1 MNSSRVWELLRA
13 LDGVADETS
22 VGRLGDSLAA
32 EEERELG
39 EAVRDL
45 VDGLLERCHVTHD
58 HWGEVSEAVAA
69 AVLARGR
76 DTYERVH
83 TTGGVLDPDD
93 WAWQEADA
101 LLALGEPA
109 EGTGPFVL
117 QWLTEDLPAGVR
129 SAWRTDHPPLDD
141 DPSWGVV
148 PAADPAWDSACETL
162 LVDPGVAHA
171 RRSIG
176 EAHGT
181 SYDRVAVWLT
191 LSDTAEP
198 TITVWA
204 DGAEDD
210 DPSGGDAGD
219 SGDDG
224 DDGDGEVVL
233 VGTYPA
239 ADLRDVDVRD
249 RTAAY
254 VEIVAGLLQVV
265 DEDG

>member
-1 MNSSRVWELLRA
+1 MNSSRVWELLRH
-13 LDGVADETS
+13 LDGVADEAS
-22 VGRLGDSLAA
+22 VGRLGGTLAPA
-32 EEERELG
+32 EERELG
-39 EAVRDL
+39 DAVRDL
-45 VDGLLERCHVTHD
+45 VDGLLERCHVNHD

-69 AVLARGR
+69 AVLARGQE
-76 DTYERVH
+76 TYGRVH
-83 TTGGVLDPDD
+83 ATGGVLDPDD

-117 QWLTEDLPAGVR
+117 QWLTEDLPDAVR
-129 SAWRTDHPPLDD
+129 SAWRTDHPPVDD

-148 PAADPAWDSACETL
+148 PASDPAWDDACETL

-171 RRSIG
+171 RQSIG

-191 LSDTAEP
+191 LSDTTEP
-198 TITVWA
+198 AITVWA
-204 DGAEDD
+204 DGSEDAD
-210 DPSGGDAGD
+210 GPS
-219 SGDDG
+219 DG
-224 DDGDGEVVL
+224 EVGEGEDREVVL

-239 ADLRDVDVRD
+239 SDLRDADVRD

-265 DEDG
+265 QEDG